1 MLAFML
7 MRTEVVVVFAI
18 VELTELDLIPSCRL
32 LRANASV
39 MNSRVTSSKS
49 PEETTSRVFAWSRCG
64 NLDCPAQTFVHD
76 VPIASHAAL
85 F

>member
-7 MRTEVVVVFAI
+7 MRTEVFIVFAI
-18 VELTELDLIPSCRL
+18 VELKELDLIPSCRL

-49 PEETTSRVFAWSRCG
+49 PEETTSRVFAWSRCV
-64 NLDCPAQTFVHD
+64 NLDYTA
-76 VPIASHAAL
+76 
-85 F
+85 